1 MELKAGKIGFSERQ
15 ESSQFASA
23 LLLSSRAG
31 EWDVSI
37 PAGANPDELPYVDRF
52 GRVVRTRPDML
63 RFVFEDRKRFC
74 LFDFA
79 HLDIWI
85 ILDLFHLEKL

>member
-1 MELKAGKIGFSERQ
+1 MDLGLGVPLVSLVQDWIGSSQ

-37 PAGANPDELPYVDRF
+37 PAGANPDELPYVDRWE
-52 GRVVRTRPDML
+52 GGVRTGHAAN
-63 RFVFEDRKRFC
+63 RFAF
-74 LFDFA
+74 LIWP
-79 HLDIWI
+79 LDI
-85 ILDLFHLEKL
+85 